1 MMPIQFH
8 QHLQE
13 KACKIE
19 LKNKIHLFSKKEK
32 GRNESIRKKRNPKK
46 QGINKRR
53 RGLLFLV
60 AQKCL
65 EKNAKSRMLYH
76 QIECEMV
83 DDLKLIEFPLYSRLI
98 YFLIG
103 VGEYEDKKK

>member
-8 QHLQE
+8 QPLQE

-46 QGINKRR
+46 TRNQQEKKRIIVSC
-53 RGLLFLV
+53 GTEMFGK
-60 AQKCL
+60 KC
-65 EKNAKSRMLYH
+65 EKQDVISSNRMR
-76 QIECEMV
+76 
-83 DDLKLIEFPLYSRLI
+83 D
-98 YFLIG
+98 G
-103 VGEYEDKKK
+103 